1 MLTGATVSVITGC
14 GQETPPEGS
23 AVKNR
28 ELIPV
33 MVSHGV
39 SKMISDS
46 GITRYKIITEE
57 WEVYDQAK
65 PPRQDFKKGILIL
78 RFDEKMNI
86 DMQITA
92 DTAYWYDQNLWE
104 LHGRVRMN
112 NEAKELNFRSEQLY
126 WDMNLHEFYSNVWM
140 EVITPDRQIEGTR
153 FRANEQMTK
162 YEVFDAKGRI
172 PMPKNEKDSKPAGG
186 QKDSVINET
195 PQKEDANP
203 TKKDDETTKKGKK

>member
-1 MLTGATVSVITGC
+1 MLTGSAVSVLTGC
-14 GQETPPEGS
+14 GQEAPPEGA

-33 MVSHGV
+33 MVTHGV

-57 WEVYDQAK
+57 WEVYDQAQ

-104 LHGRVRMN
+104 LRGRVRMN
-112 NEAKELNFRSEQLY
+112 NEAKELKFRSEQLY
-126 WDMNLHEFYSNVWM
+126 WDMNQHEFYSNVWM
-140 EVITPDRQIEGTR
+140 EVITPERQIEGTR

-162 YEVFDAKGRI
+162 YEVFDAKGRV
-172 PMPKNEKDSKPAGG
+172 PMPKNEKDSKNTGA
-186 QKDSVINET
+186 QKDSVVNET
-195 PQKEDANP
+195 PQKND
-203 TKKDDETTKKGKK
+203 TKPAKKEKETQKKGKK

>member
-1 MLTGATVSVITGC
+1 MCMILAGSVVSVTTSC
-14 GQETPPEGS
+14 GQETPPEGA

-33 MVSHGV
+33 LVCIGV

-104 LHGRVRMN
+104 LRGRVRMN
-112 NEAKELNFRSEQLY
+112 NEASEMKFRSEQLY
-126 WDMNLHEFYSNVWM
+126 WDMNQHEFYSNVWM
-140 EVITPDRQIEGTR
+140 EVITPERQIEGTR
-153 FRANEQMTK
+153 FRANESMTK
-162 YEVFDAKGRI
+162 FEVYDAKGRI
-172 PMPKNEKDSKPAGG
+172 PMPKNEKNGNSAGG
-186 QKDSVINET
+186 QKDSVVTET
-195 PQKEDANP
+195 AKNDSEKGAKKE
-203 TKKDDETTKKGKK
+203 KK